1 VLRIREMGKY
11 DRVQERTGWGVPDQ
25 SDTTR
30 TADEVAELIE
40 LSRDP
45 DPKVRKIALA
55 NLCPC
60 HVRSDH
66 AAAWGRVLEM
76 DTDPDPVVRR
86 AVVHMLADG
95 SPRRRAHEVSEAL
108 ERMRNDPDRVVR
120 RHVRVVLETYRRTG
134 RINIL

>member
-1 VLRIREMGKY
+1 MGKY
-11 DRVQERTGWGVPDQ
+11 DRVRERTGWGVPGQ
-25 SDTTR
+25 SDTSR

-45 DPKVRKIALA
+45 DPKVRKVALA

-60 HVRSDH
+60 HVRADH
-66 AAAWGRVLEM
+66 RAAWDRILEM
-76 DTDPDPVVRR
+76 DGDPDPVVRR

-95 SPRRRAHEVSEAL
+95 SPRYRAPEVAGAL

-120 RHVRVVLETYRRTG
+120 RQVRMVLHIYNRTG